1 MFTVREMEVKTGR
14 IFFRSHCFFLYFIY
28 TMPRSVVLII
38 YNPRYIRLYNADSKQ
53 QKIFCI

>member
-14 IFFRSHCFFLYFIY
+14 ISSAHRLFLYFIY

-38 YNPRYIRLYNADSKQ
+38 YNPGIYSSI
-53 QKIFCI
+53 